1 MFGWKNSI
9 PLGFYTQKSLLKI
22 DFYINLFSVF
32 QSQDCSNIVIKKF
45 YYIL

>member
-1 MFGWKNSI
+1 MVSSI
-9 PLGFYTQKSLLKI
+9 PLGFILKNHCLWI
-22 DFYINLFSVF
+22 NFYINLFSVF